1 MTMMN
6 LALKRNARYGPGVT
20 CPVAVGR
27 WPRDAWPALAVRD
40 ARTGDCADLAAIYN
54 DAIRAGYKTMDTELL
69 GDDYFQRLLTE
80 SSPREAMLVG
90 DNGDRV
96 VAWAKAK
103 QYSERGGYR
112 YTCETSI
119 YVADSFQNHG
129 FGALLL
135 RAIIGRA
142 YALQYRHIVAKIL
155 AANEPSIRFHQ
166 RFGFTV
172 VGRQNAIGFLN
183 GAWQDVV
190 IMQRVLTSVS
200 YPHAVE

>member
-1 MTMMN
+1 MSTMN
-6 LALKRNARYGPGVT
+6 QALMRNTQTAPGVPA
-20 CPVAVGR
+20 PVTASR
-27 WPRDAWPALAVRD
+27 WPVDPQLALAVRD
-40 ARTGDCADLAAIYN
+40 ARAGDCRDLAAIYN
-54 DAIRAGYKTMDTELL
+54 DAIRAGYKTMDTDCL
-69 GDDYFQRLLTE
+69 GDSYFQRLLAE
-80 SSPREAMLVG
+80 SSPREALLVG
-90 DNGDRV
+90 DTGNGV

-119 YVADSFQNHG
+119 YVADAYQNQG

-155 AANEPSIRFHQ
+155 AANEPSVRFHQ

-190 IMQRVLTSVS
+190 IMQCVLNNVS